1 MPRTHLFGFLA
12 AAAAV
17 AAVTVTTV
25 VTVTTSSLADP
36 LPGGLGPCVG
46 PECPAKHPAI
56 NNGSFAGRDDA
67 INVFVGG
74 DFLVRQSAAEAEGRV
89 VVGGKFDQNKA
100 AGVSSIYNIGIVG
113 VGSRVPPP
121 AGSDFLVTG
130 GAVTIAPDQRLI
142 AEGGTVHHAGPLTGN
157 VIGTKKADSG
167 AFSPYQGLAAQ
178 LTTASTCYATAPATG
193 TAVNQ
198 NYRTL
203 FTGDG
208 TSKLQVFTVDFDIT
222 GNGGGAQGIE
232 FAGIPAD
239 ATVLVNLVG
248 PARRIAT
255 YTGEIQDG
263 GQLNGMRERLLWNFP
278 AATDVAIAGTAQF
291 QGSVLVGNPASTTT
305 VTAPGTNGR
314 FFTTGSLTHGG
325 TGGGTGNELHAY
337 PFNGDLPAC
346 AKPTTSTTTTTSST
360 KPTSSTTTSSSASS
374 SSTTSKTTATTGPAT
389 TTGTVTTTQ
398 PVVAPTDDSGYS
410 DDLAGTGSGFGKLV
424 PFGVLLLIA
433 GVFLV
438 RRHRN

>member
-1 MPRTHLFGFLA
+1 MPRTRLLGFLGA
-12 AAAAV
+12 AALV
-17 AAVTVTTV
+17 ATVTVTT
-25 VTVTTSSLADP
+25 LGIADP
-36 LPGGLGPCVG
+36 LPGGLGPCAG
-46 PECPAKHPAI
+46 PECPGTFPAI

-67 INVFVGG
+67 ISVYVGR
-74 DFLVRQSAAEAEGRV
+74 DFLVRQTAAEAEGRV

-100 AGVSSIYNIGIVG
+100 AGVSSVYNIGIVG

-130 GAVTIAPDQRLI
+130 GAVTVAPGQTLI
-142 AEGGTVHHAGPLTGN
+142 AEGGTVHHAGALTGN
-157 VIGTKKADSG
+157 VTGTKKPDSA
-167 AFSPYQGLAAQ
+167 AFSPYAGLAAQ
-178 LTTASTCYATAPATG
+178 LTTASTCYATTPATG

-208 TSKLQVFTVDFDIT
+208 KSKLQVFTVDFDIA
-222 GNGGGAQGIE
+222 GSGGGAQGIE
-232 FAGIPAD
+232 FAGVPAG

-278 AATDVAIAGTAQF
+278 AATEVAIAGSAQF
-291 QGSVLVGNPASTTT
+291 QGSILVGNPASTTT

-337 PFNGDLPAC
+337 PFNGDLPTC
-346 AKPTTSTTTTTSST
+346 GKPTTTTSTTTTTTTTSST
-360 KPTSSTTTSSSASS
+360 KPTTSTTSSSTSSSTTTSS
-374 SSTTSKTTATTGPAT
+374 TTG
-389 TTGTVTTTQ
+389 GTVTTTR
-398 PVVAPTDDSGYS
+398 PEVAPVDDS
-410 DDLAGTGSGFGKLV
+410 DDLAGTGFRFGPLIALGGLLLLV
-424 PFGVLLLIA
+424 GGVVLLMA
-433 GVFLV
+433 
-438 RRHRN
+438 RRRRS